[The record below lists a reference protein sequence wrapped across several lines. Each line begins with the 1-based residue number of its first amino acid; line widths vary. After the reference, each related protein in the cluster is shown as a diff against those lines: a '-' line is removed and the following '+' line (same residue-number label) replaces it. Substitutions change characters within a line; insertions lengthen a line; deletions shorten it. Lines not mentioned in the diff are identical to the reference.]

1 MNVNQIIM
9 EVSVNTDVLATVM
22 VHVIRMMDIVRNA
35 IQVIMEISVIS
46 NVHLAAVMQV
56 VYKIQ
61 VIVSLVRKDTMDLNV
76 TTYYF
81 VIPVSAMIVIK
92 MVNANM
98 GV

>member
-1 MNVNQIIM
+1 
-9 EVSVNTDVLATVM
+9 
-22 VHVIRMMDIVRNA
+22 MDIVRNA

-46 NVHLAAVMQV
+46 NVRPAAVMWV
-56 VYKIQ
+56 VYMIQ

-76 TTYYF
+76 ITF
-81 VIPVSAMIVIK
+81 VIPVSTLIVIK